1 MPISV
6 GEKIPSVT
14 LFEIGAEGPAA
25 VSSDEVFGG
34 KKVAIF
40 GVPGAYT
47 PTCHQKH
54 MPSFTANADA
64 LRAKGVDEI
73 VCVSVNDP
81 FVMKSWGEATGAS
94 DAGIRCLGDARSE
107 LAKAMDIVLD
117 GSAIGLVD
125 RLLRFSAVV
134 DDGVVKAINVEGAPG
149 QMEATSAEKL
159 LEQL

>member
-1 MPISV
+1 MPIAV

-25 VSSDEVFGG
+25 VSSDDVFAG
-34 KKVAIF
+34 KKVALF

-54 MPSFTANADA
+54 MPSYIGQMDA
-64 LRAKGVDEI
+64 LKAKGVDDV

-81 FVMKSWGEATGAS
+81 FVMKEWAGHTGA
-94 DAGIRCLGDARSE
+94 DTAGIRVLGDSRSE
-107 LAKAMDIVLD
+107 LAKGMDILLD

-125 RLLRFSAVV
+125 RLLRFSAYVE
-134 DDGVVKAINVEGAPG
+134 DGEVKAINIEGSPG
-149 QMEATSAEKL
+149 EMDATSAEKL
-159 LEQL
+159 LEQI